1 MQPICTYELRLVCE
15 RSLVSVRSSIYA
27 KSAHKSAIATAIDVA
42 LANRMRLVLDWT
54 GPEGMWGIMLGTVA
68 EEGDFP
74 LALSGKEGERRRA
87 EPLPRSLPIGTP
99 SPHAAIRPAFAT
111 WPYWKLQGSCIP
123 SKLIE

>member
-54 GPEGMWGIMLGTVA
+54 GPEGTWGIMLGAASPTAVDA
-68 EEGDFP
+68 SQQA
-74 LALSGKEGERRRA
+74 ALPDAAAQANSPQTR
-87 EPLPRSLPIGTP
+87 PRT
-99 SPHAAIRPAFAT
+99 
-111 WPYWKLQGSCIP
+111 
-123 SKLIE
+123 